1 MQVASSDRM
10 LIKKLKRYYR
20 DGKFYCSK
28 RCWRTFIDK
37 SKTEEK
43 NALLEPYN
51 LNQAETLTNLATSYL
66 AEKNMLESGSKDDI
80 LKLAQLYE
88 CEFSPFPESETK

>member
-1 MQVASSDRM
+1 MATDAVKESPAEAKPKTEKQTNCPACNK

-37 SKTEEK
+37 SKTEAK
-43 NALLEPYN
+43 
-51 LNQAETLTNLATSYL
+51 
-66 AEKNMLESGSKDDI
+66 K
-80 LKLAQLYE
+80 
-88 CEFSPFPESETK
+88 